1 MQTLTA
7 ISQGV
12 VLGGGQMN
20 CSSPF
25 TPVNPLGQRP
35 TFSCFRGRA
44 FDCCGKRENFSAF
57 LRGHARSFNGWFLW
71 IAGDVRSRNVLP
83 TVIDDCSVVTS
94 SVATVTPTVAEP

>member
-57 LRGHARSFNGWFLW
+57 LRGHARSFNCWFLW
-71 IAGDVRSRNVLP
+71 IAGDVREKGDNKDASKRAWHRRFLNGNVQ
-83 TVIDDCSVVTS
+83 
-94 SVATVTPTVAEP
+94 